1 MFDQDELFPAIKEKV
16 QMEWLGNGAI
26 VSFTF
31 EEVDDNTTEEWFH
44 IASNAYANWPPMQP
58 ICMLLD
64 FTNLTTVVVR
74 SGFRQRAQD
83 LSRQQAY
90 KRARVAVV
98 LPQNQALHLGPI
110 RLLLRSLYNGNNVE
124 RERKIFF
131 DKDEAIDWL
140 AEIA

>member
-1 MFDQDELFPAIKEKV
+1 MFDQDELFPTVKDKIE
-16 QMEWLGNGAI
+16 MEWLGNGDI

-31 EEVDDNTTEEWFH
+31 ADLSDDTTEEWYE
-44 IASNAYANWPPMQP
+44 IATNAYANWPPMKP

-64 FTNLTTVVVR
+64 FTQLSGIIVR

-83 LSRQQAY
+83 LSRQQTF

-98 LPQNQALHLGPI
+98 LPGDQALHLGQV
-110 RLLLRSLYNGNNVE
+110 RLLLRSLYNNTE
-124 RERKIFF
+124 KERKIFF
-131 DKDEAIDWL
+131 DYEEAVEWL